1 VTYLLPV
8 IACLLVL
15 LAFIALRR
23 ERGLR
28 RRTQLLAEIF
38 DLADALERE
47 LLECRAR
54 LREVPALAKPLPGA
68 GTTLS
73 ASATLTAEPQVQ
85 DALRDLLAHRLW
97 LREHSNDAPLPRL
110 LAARDALAE
119 TRAMLVRQLER
130 LAEVRADLAQAR
142 KEATP

>member
-1 VTYLLPV
+1 MSYLLPA
-8 IACLLVL
+8 IASILVL
-15 LAFIALRR
+15 VALAVYWR

-68 GTTLS
+68 GAQLS
-73 ASATLTAEPQVQ
+73 ASATLAAEPQVQ

-97 LREHSNDAPLPRL
+97 LREHAADAPVPKL

-130 LAEVRADLAQAR
+130 LADVRADLAQAR
-142 KEATP
+142 EHAAP